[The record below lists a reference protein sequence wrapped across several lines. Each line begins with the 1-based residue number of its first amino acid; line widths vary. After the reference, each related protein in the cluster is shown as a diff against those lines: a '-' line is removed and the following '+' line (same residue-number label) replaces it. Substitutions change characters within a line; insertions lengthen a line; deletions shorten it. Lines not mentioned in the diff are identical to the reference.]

1 MKTIERVA
9 TELSLDIST
18 AGIMLVHEGWDESAV
33 IRRYRLEGFRF
44 AQVCGVTAKVDCDAE
59 DSASEGEEGM
69 VECLLCLEDRSE
81 DDMYGLSCCHQF
93 CKICWREYCTTVVMH
108 GTSTGASCL
117 VAQCPHQRCSLLV
130 GEKTFRTFL
139 PDEALEI
146 YLRKLKLSF
155 VNDNDALAWC
165 PKAGCGNAIAFSVR
179 KRTVTCSCQHRFCFR
194 CKEEAHAPANC
205 KEAKMW
211 KRLQAEARKENED
224 KKTVDLAES
233 KDKPCPNCGTPTY
246 RESRVSSAE
255 RDNPDIK
262 KRPNL

>member
-1 MKTIERVA
+1 
-9 TELSLDIST
+9 
-18 AGIMLVHEGWDESAV
+18 
-33 IRRYRLEGFRF
+33 
-44 AQVCGVTAKVDCDAE
+44 
-59 DSASEGEEGM
+59 M

-93 CKICWREYCTTVVMH
+93 CKSCWREYCTTVVMH

-179 KRTVTCSCQHRFCFR
+179 KRTVTCSCKHRFCFR

-255 RDNPDIK
+255 RANPDIK
-262 KRPNL
+262 KPPNLQRHRSHAPVLSRSSWAEGPARGLQW